1 MTHKIIKG
9 DPVSQQDIERFIQD
23 HRKCFLNMEKNKV
36 RLDDRL
42 SAEEK
47 SMKLR
52 MFFLSGTSLKDKR
65 LILVY

>member
-52 MFFLSGTSLKDKR
+52 MFFYREQALKTRD
-65 LILVY
+65 